1 MLNDPGEDGMRRYGT
16 LLCETDEDGIL
27 VITLNRPDH
36 LNAFTPEMC
45 EELVSAFEWAS
56 ADESVRAVIVRGA
69 GRGFCAGM
77 DLSREGNVF
86 GLDESLDLSIEAL
99 DARRDDPSVKSG
111 VRDTGGRV
119 TLAIRACR
127 KPVIAALHGVAVG
140 IGITMTLAMDVRLA
154 APGTRIGFVFGK
166 LGISP
171 EACSTWYLP
180 RLVGMQKALEWVYAA
195 EIFPAEEA
203 LAGGLL
209 RSLHPEDELLAEARS
224 LALRFTRSRSAAA
237 LAVTRELMWGNGAAS
252 TPWRAH
258 LTESLAVHAL
268 SRTEGKEGVRAFRE
282 KRLPRFSS
290 QLEQNLPRGFPWTRF
305 DPEPA

>member
-1 MLNDPGEDGMRRYGT
+1 MSQYAT

-27 VITLNRPDH
+27 VITLNRPER

-45 EELVSAFEWAS
+45 EELICAFDRAS
-56 ADESVRAVIVRGA
+56 TDDSVRAVIVRGA

-86 GLDESLDLSIEAL
+86 GLDESLNLSVEEL
-99 DARRDDPSVKSG
+99 DARRDDPIVKTR

-140 IGITMTLAMDVRLA
+140 IGITMTLAMDIRLGT
-154 APGTRIGFVFGK
+154 PGTKIGFVFGK
-166 LGISP
+166 LGITP

-180 RLVGMQKALEWVYAA
+180 RLVGMQKALEWVYSA

-203 LAGGLL
+203 VAGGLL
-209 RSLHPEDELLAEARS
+209 RSLHPENELMAEARA
-224 LALRFTRSRSAAA
+224 LARRFTRSRSAAA
-237 LAVTRELMWGNGAAS
+237 LAVTRELMWSNSGAS
-252 TPWRAH
+252 HPWRAH

-268 SRTEGKEGVRAFRE
+268 SQTAGKEGVRAFRE
-282 KRLPRFSS
+282 KRAPAFSEK
-290 QLEQNLPRGFPWTRF
+290 LEQELPKGFPWTRF
-305 DPEPA
+305 DPQPG